1 MSRFSAI
8 ALLAITIL
16 AGLAPAAEEDP
27 QAALIQDFQKR
38 VSTYV
43 QLHKTVESSLPKL
56 KSTPEEEKISH
67 HQHEL
72 ARAIRAARNDAKP
85 GDIFT
90 PQIAAEFRRLIAMAM
105 KADGKGIATSL
116 QHSEPVHLHLRVNEA
131 YPANIPL
138 QSTPPS
144 LLLNLPKLPQEVEYR
159 IEGRGLVLL
168 DGRANMV
175 VDLIEDVFS

>member
-1 MSRFSAI
+1 MNRFLA
-8 ALLAITIL
+8 LAILAVTIL
-16 AGLAPAAEEDP
+16 AGIAPAAEDP
-27 QAALIQDFQKR
+27 QSAIVQDFEKR
-38 VSTYV
+38 VSAYV
-43 QLHKTVESSLPKL
+43 QLHNTAESTLPKL
-56 KSTPEEEKISH
+56 KTTPSEEKISH

-72 ARAIRAARNDAKP
+72 ARAIRAARSDAKP

-90 PQIAAEFRRLIAMAM
+90 PQIAGEFRRLIGIAM
-105 KADGKGIATSL
+105 KADGKEIGASL
-116 QHSEPVHLHLRVNEA
+116 RHSEPVQLHLRVNEP
-131 YPANIPL
+131 YPANVPL

-168 DGRANMV
+168 DVRANLV

>member
-1 MSRFSAI
+1 MSRFPAI
-8 ALLAITIL
+8 AILALTIL
-16 AGLAPAAEEDP
+16 AGIAQAAEDP
-27 QAALIQDFQKR
+27 QSAIIQDFEKR
-38 VSTYV
+38 VSAYV
-43 QLHKTVESSLPKL
+43 QLHKTAESSLPKL
-56 KSTPEEEKISH
+56 KTTPEEEKISH

-72 ARAIRAARNDAKP
+72 ARAIRAVRMGAKP

-90 PQIAAEFRRLIAMAM
+90 PQIAGEFRRLIGNAM
-105 KADGKGIATSL
+105 KADGKDIAASL
-116 QHSEPVHLHLRVNEA
+116 QHSEPVHLHLRVNES

-168 DGRANMV
+168 DVRANLV

>member
-1 MSRFSAI
+1 MSRFFAI
-8 ALLAITIL
+8 AIL
-16 AGLAPAAEEDP
+16 AVAIRAGIAPAAEDP
-27 QAALIQDFQKR
+27 QSAIIQDFEKR

-56 KSTPEEEKISH
+56 KTTPSEEKISH

-72 ARAIRAARNDAKP
+72 ARAIRAARSDAKP

-90 PQIAAEFRRLIAMAM
+90 PQVAGEFRRLIGLAM
-105 KADGKGIATSL
+105 KADGRGIAASL
-116 QHSEPVHLHLRVNEA
+116 QHAEPVHLHLRVNDS
-131 YPANIPL
+131 YPANVPL
-138 QSTPPS
+138 QSTPPT

-168 DGRANMV
+168 DVRANLV

>member
-1 MSRFSAI
+1 MNRFPAI
-8 ALLAITIL
+8 AILAVTIL
-16 AGLAPAAEEDP
+16 PGLARAAEDP
-27 QAALIQDFQKR
+27 QSVIVQDFEKR
-38 VSTYV
+38 VSAYV
-43 QLHKTVESSLPKL
+43 QLHKTAESSLPKL

-72 ARAIRAARNDAKP
+72 ARAIRAARSNAKT

-90 PQIAAEFRRLIAMAM
+90 PQVAGEFRRLIVIAM
-105 KADGKGIATSL
+105 KADGRGIATSL
-116 QHSEPVHLHLRVNEA
+116 QHSEPVHLHLRVNES
-131 YPANIPL
+131 YPANVPL

-144 LLLNLPKLPQEVEYR
+144 LLLNLPKLPPEVEYR

-168 DGRANMV
+168 DVRANLV

>member
-1 MSRFSAI
+1 MSRFYAMAI
-8 ALLAITIL
+8 LAATIL
-16 AGLAPAAEEDP
+16 AGLAPAAEDP
-27 QAALIQDFQKR
+27 DSAIIQDFEKR
-38 VSTYV
+38 VAAYV
-43 QLHKTVESSLPKL
+43 QLHKTAESSLPKL
-56 KSTPEEEKISH
+56 KTTPSEEKISH

-72 ARAIRAARNDAKP
+72 ARSIRAARSDAKP

-90 PQIAAEFRRLIAMAM
+90 AQVAGEFHRLIGIAM
-105 KADGKGIATSL
+105 KADGRDIAASL

-168 DGRANMV
+168 DVRANLV

>member
-1 MSRFSAI
+1 MSRFSAV
-8 ALLAITIL
+8 ALLAVTFGARI
-16 AGLAPAAEEDP
+16 AGAAEDP
-27 QAALIQDFQKR
+27 HAAVVQDFEKQ
-38 VSTYV
+38 VSAYV
-43 QLHKTVESSLPKL
+43 QLHKTAESSLPKL
-56 KSTPEEEKISH
+56 KATPSEEKISH

-72 ARAIRAARNDAKP
+72 ARAIRAARSDAKP

-90 PQIAAEFRRLIAMAM
+90 PPIAGEFRRLIGIAM
-105 KADGKGIATSL
+105 KSDGKDIAASL
-116 QHSEPVHLHLRVNEA
+116 HHSEPVRLHLRVNQS

-168 DGRANMV
+168 DVRANLV